1 MAKEIKSRRIEKPS
15 SKENLL
21 SSPSNEEVETAR
33 SLARELGEK
42 LSDVKAKLY
51 RKEKE
56 IEELH
61 KKMEKGNIQIKL
73 PVDFLYDFPTQI
85 RASKTSS

>member
-1 MAKEIKSRRIEKPS
+1 MAKEIKSRKAS

-21 SSPSNEEVETAR
+21 SSQSSEEVEAAR

-42 LSDVKAKLY
+42 LSYVKANLY

-61 KKMEKGNIQIKL
+61 EKMEKGKN
-73 PVDFLYDFPTQI
+73 
-85 RASKTSS
+85 